1 MGYIAMCALSRAKNE
16 LAADDGS
23 SMVVMPMRR
32 ALGLMVFVLAVAG
45 CAAQG
50 PYRRGEH
57 AIEQFVA
64 DPALCP
70 ELKAPSS
77 FRIPVAYL
85 EIDEQGAFQD
95 RSQVERAL
103 ALVGEG
109 RKPKY
114 VVVFV
119 HGWFHNAGADD
130 PNVQRF
136 KCALNNLQSI
146 DDNAG
151 EEVVGI
157 YVGWRGES
165 WSIPVVRYATARAVQ
180 AWSGVGLRRPRRP
193 GKPGHRGDA
202 HRAVLRRAERVHAD
216 AGSSTVARSAATPGD
231 LVVPR

>member
-1 MGYIAMCALSRAKNE
+1 MST
-16 LAADDGS
+16 
-23 SMVVMPMRR
+23 RR
-32 ALGLMVFVLAVAG
+32 ALGLIALVLAVAG

-50 PYRRGEH
+50 PYRRGER
-57 AIEQFVA
+57 ATEQFVA
-64 DPALCP
+64 DPTLCP
-70 ELKAPSS
+70 ALKAPSS
-77 FRIPVAYL
+77 FRIPVAYI

-130 PNVQRF
+130 PTVQRF

-165 WSIPVVRYATARAVQ
+165 WSIPLVRYAPFWYRKQTDNEAV
-180 AWSGVGLRRPRRP
+180 
-193 GKPGHRGDA
+193 RGP
-202 HRAVLRRAERVHAD
+202 L
-216 AGSSTVARSAATPGD
+216 
-231 LVVPR
+231 